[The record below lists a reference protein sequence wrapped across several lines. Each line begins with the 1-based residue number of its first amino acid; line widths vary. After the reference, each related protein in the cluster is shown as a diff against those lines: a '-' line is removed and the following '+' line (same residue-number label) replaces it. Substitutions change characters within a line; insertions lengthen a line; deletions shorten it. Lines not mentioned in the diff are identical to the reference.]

1 MLDLNKTCLWYGQL
15 FSNLYRG
22 VVDGKT
28 YSYNA
33 AFLLH
38 CISCKRAVCQHQN
51 ATNRKCAR
59 QQQSTTVCPD
69 MHMQIARQ
77 VAVSLNKLVQ
87 RAHCL
92 LYY

>member
-1 MLDLNKTCLWYGQL
+1 MASFSLISTGVLWMVRPIAIMLLFFSIAYPAKDLCVSIKM
-15 FSNLYRG
+15 
-22 VVDGKT
+22 
-28 YSYNA
+28 
-33 AFLLH
+33 
-38 CISCKRAVCQHQN
+38 CQHQN